1 MSLKK
6 QLITAVL
13 AVAALTTHA
22 QLAAPGVFTLQPKA
36 GMAIA
41 RITGDGSE
49 FKAGLAAGV
58 EAQYQ
63 IKNWLAV
70 STGLMYEQ
78 WGVISDVTP
87 VYEGT
92 ELTVKTEYLLVPV
105 MARFYVVKGLSI
117 GVGLQTGF
125 MTKAKAKLIDTEDD
139 AKEGFNKVDLT
150 IPVSI
155 AYELPF
161 GLTAEA
167 RFSNS
172 LTNTFKKQYTGLS
185 GYKVDKN
192 HNQVIELTV
201 GYKFKL

>member
-6 QLITAVL
+6 QLITAVM
-13 AVAALTTHA
+13 AVVALTTHA
-22 QLAAPGVFTLQPKA
+22 QLASPGRFALQPKA
-36 GMAIA
+36 GMTIA
-41 RITGDGSE
+41 RITGDGSQ
-49 FKAGLAAGV
+49 FKAGLAGGV

-63 IKNWLAV
+63 IMNWLGV

-87 VYEGT
+87 EFEGT

-105 MARFYVVKGLSI
+105 MARFYVAKGLSI

-125 MTKAKAKLIDTEDD
+125 MTKARAKLIDTEDG
-139 AKEGFNKVDLT
+139 AKEGFNKVDFS

-167 RFSNS
+167 RFTNS
-172 LTNTFKKQYTGLS
+172 LTNTFKEKYTGLS

-201 GYKFKL
+201 GYKFEL